1 MTDQELGQLPQS
13 LRFCDHCDAVIRKRA
28 AFCDECGL
36 ALGDGSATGR
46 RVDRLPDSPAT
57 EFFRAHMRLLHASR
71 DEASKLD
78 DAVSRLRRD
87 LAKADKALGPGARR
101 RALALSERVLSLEEE
116 WDELQ
121 HRYNRRSEGIEE
133 QMLLK
138 APDNEGS
145 LDIPEELHVALDAEV
160 QAFLRDLESAEAG
173 VRDLERRVD
182 HLVRRHAR
190 GVFDM
195 PAAGWRAYLAILS
208 ISLVLMGL
216 GLAAALAMLALE
228 PGDAV
233 LILAPPSVA
242 VLLLLYAT
250 RPRET

>member
-1 MTDQELGQLPQS
+1 VTDQDPGQLPQS
-13 LRFCDHCDAVIRKRA
+13 LRFCDHCDAVIRRRA

-36 ALGDGSATGR
+36 AMDDGAVGR
-46 RVDRLPDSPAT
+46 PRVERLPDTPAT

-78 DAVSRLRRD
+78 DAVSRVRRD
-87 LAKADKALGPGARR
+87 FAKAEKALGSGARR

-138 APDNEGS
+138 APDSEGS
-145 LDIPEELHVALDAEV
+145 LDIPDELHVALDAEV
-160 QAFLRDLESAEAG
+160 QAFLRDLESTEAG

-190 GVFDM
+190 GPLDM
-195 PAAGWRAYLAILS
+195 PAAGWRAYLAILA
-208 ISLVLMGL
+208 ISLSLMGL
-216 GLAAALAMLALE
+216 GIWAALGILGLE
-228 PGDAV
+228 PSRAALVLVPPLMAV
-233 LILAPPSVA
+233 LI
-242 VLLLLYAT
+242 LLYAT